1 VKIRLINEMDSDHP
15 MHHPF
20 HIHGAG
26 RFLIRSRDEKPE
38 TNLVWKDTLLL
49 RAGETV
55 DILLYVTNPG
65 LWMAYCHITEHIES
79 ARCQELDT
87 LISYSGSVVLTSVC
101 IRVVSRAHP
110 DLVGPPGPCGP
121 AMCL

>member
-1 VKIRLINEMDSDHP
+1 MKIRLINEMDSDHP

-55 DILLYVTNPG
+55 VILLYVTNPG
-65 LWMAYCHITEHIES
+65 L
-79 ARCQELDT
+79 
-87 LISYSGSVVLTSVC
+87 
-101 IRVVSRAHP
+101 
-110 DLVGPPGPCGP
+110 
-121 AMCL
+121 

>member
-1 VKIRLINEMDSDHP
+1 MGERVKIRLINEMDSDHP

-65 LWMAYCHITEHIES
+65 LWIAYCHIAEHIES
-79 ARCQELDT
+79 GMMCSLN
-87 LISYSGSVVLTSVC
+87 
-101 IRVVSRAHP
+101 VVSSSKRE
-110 DLVGPPGPCGP
+110 GP
-121 AMCL
+121 